1 MINYKLNINK
11 GLWHVN
17 FYTVDIRGKSKRK
30 QLSTGIKAYDD
41 YGRKINKRK
50 ADEKAK
56 EIVAKYDGISHLT
69 VISDI

>member
-1 MINYKLNINK
+1 MEGREHRRLHHRPRRGIYKSQC
-11 GLWHVN
+11 
-17 FYTVDIRGKSKRK
+17 RQSRK